1 LVAPLLS
8 QVAKQ
13 KVMAL
18 TPAFTATQLLGL
30 PETIVVTDTSTGS
43 DGAITSRRVYI
54 TDAYNN
60 YIVPEGTTTDY
71 VAWDYADSSINIEC
85 LTKDYAVEI
94 LVQWLDG
101 SNNVL
106 YDSNSLYGFTSF
118 NEDFAY
124 QLTGY
129 LANNYKRTADNG
141 FNDNASNLRLYIDSG
156 DQAISR
162 GGDLMKAQA
171 CYDLATN
178 LRTNSQ
184 YIFNTVG

>member
-1 LVAPLLS
+1 
-8 QVAKQ
+8 
-13 KVMAL
+13 MAL
-18 TPAFTATQLLGL
+18 SAAFTATQLLGL

-60 YIVPEGTTTDY
+60 YIVPSGTTTDY
-71 VAWDYADSSINIEC
+71 IAWDYADSSINIEC

-106 YDSNSLYGFTSF
+106 YDSSALYGFTSF

-141 FNDNASNLRLYIDSG
+141 FNDSASQLRLYIDSG

-162 GGDLMKAQA
+162 GGDLMGAQS

-184 YIFNTVG
+184 YVFNTVG

>member
-1 LVAPLLS
+1 
-8 QVAKQ
+8 
-13 KVMAL
+13 MAL
-18 TPAFTATQLLGL
+18 SAAFTATQLLGL

-54 TDAYNN
+54 TDAFNN

-71 VAWDYADSSINIEC
+71 VVWAWADSSINIEC
-85 LTKDYAVEI
+85 LTKDMAVDI
-94 LVQWLDG
+94 TVQWLDG

-106 YDSNSLYGFTSF
+106 YDSNALYGFTSF

-129 LANNYKRTADNG
+129 LANNYKRTADSG
-141 FNDNASNLRLYIDSG
+141 FNDNASQLRLYIDSG

-162 GGDLMKAQA
+162 GGDLMKAQT

-178 LRTNSQ
+178 LRTNAQ
-184 YIFNTVG
+184 YVFNTVG